1 MNTDYWQSII
11 INWLSLHS
19 TQILITFVVV
29 GAFGVLDRINTP
41 KLEKQK
47 DQSHFKRSSIDGAV
61 KLARL
66 LVGGVGLIILV
77 MVWGID
83 LKHVLVLGTTMITL
97 LGVALFAS
105 WSILSNIT
113 AFFVL
118 VLHPAFKRGTFIRL
132 IDADNYIEG
141 YISEVTMFHT
151 QLLTEDREL
160 VLYPSNLFLGRT
172 CIINPRNRLNVF
184 GKITNPESQPTVQ
197 D

>member
-160 VLYPSNLFLGRT
+160 VLYPNNLFLGRT